1 LSKRFI
7 MIGSVSI
14 INSNKNLFSV
24 KHDNETFSIVEH
36 LEPTPLAKGDV
47 VRAQFVTGDVF
58 VNNETRSIFF
68 EGYIHHLGIS
78 EKEMIKKM
86 GI

>member
-1 LSKRFI
+1 
-7 MIGSVSI
+7 MIGSISI
-14 INSNKNLFSV
+14 INSKKNLFSV
-24 KHDNETFSIVEH
+24 KHDNETYSIIEC
-36 LEPTPLAKGDV
+36 LEPAPLSKDDI

-58 VNNETRSIFF
+58 VNNQTKNIFF

-86 GI
+86 GV